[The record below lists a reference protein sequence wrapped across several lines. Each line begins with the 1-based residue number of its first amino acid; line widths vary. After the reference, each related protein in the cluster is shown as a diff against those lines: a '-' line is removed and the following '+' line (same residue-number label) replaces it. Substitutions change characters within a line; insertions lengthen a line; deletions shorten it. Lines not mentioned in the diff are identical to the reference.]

1 MKNLSKIIVKEIN
14 EVFIDPNIEEVVSC
28 FLDFVQFPLDN
39 ESLNLD
45 GIETRLMQSINNI
58 FNEDVEKRE
67 LSFSDFVKIEAYLR
81 KILYF
86 YDNAKYQRIEQGK
99 KGLLSLLNALNLNSI
114 GVSLPN
120 SDPASL
126 IGAPYFQE
134 HISRCY
140 QVRNNESHRL
150 SDYSQFERGQ
160 IIRSILIVYVYATS
174 EHFALLTNIIDKN
187 NIKPYLRRQIDLYKK
202 WHNLFVNIEGKEV
215 FREIDLFAEE
225 IIIDDEEVPIIR

>member
-86 YDNAKYQRIEQGK
+86 YDNAKC
-99 KGLLSLLNALNLNSI
+99 
-114 GVSLPN
+114 
-120 SDPASL
+120 SDVAYTYT
-126 IGAPYFQE
+126 I
-134 HISRCY
+134 
-140 QVRNNESHRL
+140 
-150 SDYSQFERGQ
+150 
-160 IIRSILIVYVYATS
+160 SILR
-174 EHFALLTNIIDKN
+174 IICPRSN
-187 NIKPYLRRQIDLYKK
+187 
-202 WHNLFVNIEGKEV
+202 
-215 FREIDLFAEE
+215 
-225 IIIDDEEVPIIR
+225 